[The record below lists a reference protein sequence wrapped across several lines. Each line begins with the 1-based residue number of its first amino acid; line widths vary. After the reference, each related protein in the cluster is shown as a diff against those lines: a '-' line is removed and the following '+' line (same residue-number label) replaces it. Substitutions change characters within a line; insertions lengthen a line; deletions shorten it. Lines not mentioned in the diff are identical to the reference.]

1 MKKHMLNKSFSIAAM
16 LVLLLVLTGP
26 ALATDA
32 AKVNINKATA
42 MELQE
47 LKGIGEKYAANIVDY
62 RTQNGPFKKIEDIM
76 MVPGIGEAV
85 WEANKDL
92 ITVE

>member
-1 MKKHMLNKSFSIAAM
+1 MEKCKLYKMFSVAM
-16 LVLLLVLTGP
+16 VLALLLVLTGP
-26 ALATDA
+26 AMATEP
-32 AKVNINKATA
+32 AKININKASA
-42 MELQE
+42 VELEE
-47 LKGIGEKYAANIVDY
+47 LKGIGEKYATNIVEY

-85 WEANKDL
+85 WEANKDI

>member
-1 MKKHMLNKSFSIAAM
+1 MKKQIVRNSFSIAAV
-16 LVLLLVLTGP
+16 LALLLVLAGP
-26 ALATDA
+26 TLATEP

-62 RTQNGPFKKIEDIM
+62 RTHNGPFKKIEDIM

-85 WEANKDL
+85 WEANKEL

>member
-1 MKKHMLNKSFSIAAM
+1 MKRVLHKTLSVAAV
-16 LVLLLVLTGP
+16 LALLLVLAGP
-26 ALATDA
+26 ATATEPV
-32 AKVNINKATA
+32 KININKASDV
-42 MELQE
+42 ELQE
-47 LKGIGEKYAANIVDY
+47 LKGIGEKYATNIVEY

-85 WEANKDL
+85 WEANKDM